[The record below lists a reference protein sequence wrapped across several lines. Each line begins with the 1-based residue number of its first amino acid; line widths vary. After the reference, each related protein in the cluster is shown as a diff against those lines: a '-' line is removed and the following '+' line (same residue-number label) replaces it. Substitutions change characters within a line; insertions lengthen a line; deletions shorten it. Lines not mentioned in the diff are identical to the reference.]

1 MVCPGRSGSARQ
13 WRYVAWGIKRSGN
26 EELRQRFVAEINPL
40 LTQLGLE
47 PPDYL
52 YNRHFL

>member
-1 MVCPGRSGSARQ
+1 MFGRSGSARQ

-26 EELRQRFVAEINPL
+26 EELRRRYVLEINPL

-52 YNRHFL
+52 FNRHFL